1 MSPTSRPSAFR
12 RRVVLLGSTIAVTL
26 FLAVGVA
33 VGAVPGLDDEAA
45 LPVSAAVDF
54 TTAPDATPAPEPPAV
69 DQVAVDPAAAAAGPA
84 DTPAAEAPEPE
95 PESAPVATPA
105 PTAPTTAAAA
115 PVPTPPPTT
124 APAKLPPGQRVNPTS
139 AEVQVAITQ
148 LHQRIPL
155 FQPTDPQ
162 LRTFAEAACASF
174 DQGQTWAQVQATVR
188 DAVSRVQ
195 GASLSAADAEFAV
208 ATVVRLRCPGY
219 LP

>member
-1 MSPTSRPSAFR
+1 MP
-12 RRVVLLGSTIAVTL
+12 
-26 FLAVGVA
+26 
-33 VGAVPGLDDEAA
+33 
-45 LPVSAAVDF
+45 
-54 TTAPDATPAPEPPAV
+54 
-69 DQVAVDPAAAAAGPA
+69 
-84 DTPAAEAPEPE
+84 
-95 PESAPVATPA
+95 
-105 PTAPTTAAAA
+105 
-115 PVPTPPPTT
+115 PTP

-139 AEVQVAITQ
+139 AEVQAAITQ
-148 LHQRIPL
+148 LRQRIPL

-174 DQGQTWAQVQATVR
+174 DQGQSAAQVQATVR